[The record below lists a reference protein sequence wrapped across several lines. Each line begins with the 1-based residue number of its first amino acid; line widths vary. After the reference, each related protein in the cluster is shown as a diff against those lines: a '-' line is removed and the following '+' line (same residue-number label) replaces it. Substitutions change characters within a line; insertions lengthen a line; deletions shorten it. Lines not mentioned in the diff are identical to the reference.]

1 MMDYYSIPLETTC
14 FTEEIKK
21 SRFMT
26 YLAHAEDVQAA
37 KAFIQEIK
45 KQHPDAR
52 HHCWA
57 YVAGHPN
64 DSQVLGFSD
73 DGEPAGTAG
82 KPILSLLMG
91 SHLGEIVAVVVR
103 YYGGILLGTGGLV
116 KAYGNG
122 VHQALKQLS
131 TERKIPRFAYS
142 LKCEYHQLQMIEAL
156 IKQYDGSITQVDYLE
171 NVTLHLMLPAQVTQQ
186 IEQKLQDMS
195 KGILTLS
202 AIES

>member
-1 MMDYYSIPLETTC
+1 MMDYYSIPSETTC

-21 SRFMT
+21 SRFIT
-26 YLAHAEDVQAA
+26 YVARAEDVQAA
-37 KAFIQEIK
+37 KRFIQDIK

-64 DSQVLGFSD
+64 DSHVLGFSD

-82 KPILSLLMG
+82 KPILAQLVG
-91 SHLGEIVAVVVR
+91 SHIGEIVAVVVR

-122 VHQALKQLS
+122 VQQVLKQLP
-131 TERKIPRFAYS
+131 TERKIPCIAYA
-142 LKCEYHQLQMIEAL
+142 LHCDYHQLQMIENV
-156 IKQYDGSITQVDYLE
+156 IKQYDGTITQIDYLE
-171 NVTLHLMLPAQVTQQ
+171 KVTLHLMLPVHVIEQV
-186 IEQKLQDMS
+186 EQKLQDIS
-195 KGILTLS
+195 KGILTLAPIAS
-202 AIES
+202 